1 MPLYLKAGTSS
12 LLQVG
17 TSLASGSACC
27 CAAGGAC
34 CTDYFGCI
42 DGLTKAECEMF
53 VNVDFKGSG
62 TSCASNPCACTGA
75 TVTCCL
81 SSSTITTTDCN
92 CTLFGGKTVSS
103 PLDCP
108 SVDCITHGSCCW
120 PDGTC
125 TDNTPKCICDQSN
138 GSFSATP
145 CSSRTCNDETNEFLD
160 TECVL
165 CNIIDLEIHT
175 QSVSTICQNTQACSD
190 SGGACGAAST
200 CGIPDIIILTDLNVN
215 CQGTPQCSYCSTTG
229 GRLCHLPGTYCVR
242 QERTQRQR
250 LTDWATCKA
259 YRSSFSI
266 DYDFDPGN
274 DCLGTRIYEQYFTGT
289 TTFGTKACTTPSCTT
304 VTGIDRFSKLELCY
318 GGCSGND
325 IESYIFST
333 ANYPCT
339 GCNGCT

>member
-1 MPLYLKAGTSS
+1 MPLYIKAGTSS
-12 LLQVG
+12 LLRVG

-27 CAAGGAC
+27 CATGGAC

-42 DGLTKAECEMF
+42 DGLTQAECEMF

-92 CTLFGGKTVSS
+92 CALFGGKTVSS
-103 PLDCP
+103 PSNCP

-125 TDNTPKCICDQSN
+125 IDNIPKCICDQSN
-138 GSFSATP
+138 GSFSATA
-145 CSSRTCNDETNEFLD
+145 CSSRTCNDDTNTFSD

-165 CNIIDLEIHT
+165 CNIIELEIHT
-175 QSVSTICQNTQACSD
+175 QSGTTICQNTQACSD

-200 CGIPDIIILTDLNVN
+200 CAPDITIISDLDVN

-242 QERTQRQR
+242 QERTQTQR

-259 YRSSFSI
+259 YRSSFGI
-266 DYDFDPGN
+266 DLDIGPNN
-274 DCLGTRIYEQYFTGT
+274 DCFGTPIYEQYFTGT

-304 VTGIDRFSKLELCY
+304 VTGIDTFSKLELCY
-318 GGCSGND
+318 GGCSGSY
-325 IESYIFST
+325 IESYTFST
-333 ANYPCT
+333 ANYPCS
-339 GCNGCT
+339 GCNGCP